1 MKLQILLE
9 KPTDKILLITF
20 ILTFILTFVFV
31 ALIFAPLLAQ
41 FPTGAGLMDMKA
53 AWNKK
58 NMDKIIAIW
67 KKESLS
73 HYVELMTIVN
83 NIDFVFMFV
92 YGMAVF
98 SGLLLVARQLKD
110 SEKLQ
115 KFYLNLSIV
124 SWVSVLFDVIE
135 GIFIAI
141 ILFDPSNITEVLA
154 IGVSLSA
161 TLCIIVL
168 YSCVFLWI
176 IGLVIILIQHVKKRE

>member
-1 MKLQILLE
+1 MKFQILLE
-9 KPTDKILLITF
+9 KPSDKLMLITF
-20 ILTFILTFVFV
+20 ILTFIMTWVFVFV
-31 ALIFAPLLAQ
+31 IFAPLLAQ
-41 FPTGAGLMDMKA
+41 FPPGAGLMDMKA
-53 AWNKK
+53 AWTKK

-73 HYVELMTIVN
+73 RYIALMTFVN
-83 NIDFVFMFV
+83 NIDFIFMFV
-92 YGMAVF
+92 YGWAVF
-98 SGLLLVARQLKD
+98 SGLVLVARQLKD

-124 SWVSVLFDVIE
+124 AWVSVLFDVIE

-141 ILFDPSNITEVLA
+141 ILMDPSNITEISAL
-154 IGVSLSA
+154 GVSLSA

-176 IGLVIILIQHVKKRE
+176 IGLIIVLVKRIRK

>member
-9 KPTDKILLITF
+9 KPTDKILLIIF
-20 ILTFILTFVFV
+20 LLTFILTWVFV
-31 ALIFAPLLAQ
+31 AFIFAPLLAQ
-41 FPTGAGLMDMKA
+41 FPPGAGLMEMKA

-58 NMDKIIAIW
+58 NMDKIISIW

-73 HYVELMTIVN
+73 RYVELMTIVN

-98 SGLLLVARQLKD
+98 SGLVLIARQLKD

-115 KFYLNLSIV
+115 KFYLNLSMV
-124 SWVSVLFDVIE
+124 SWVSVSFDVIE

-141 ILFDPSNITEVLA
+141 ILLDPSNITELSAV
-154 IGVSLSA
+154 GVSLSGM
-161 TLCIIVL
+161 LCIIVL

-176 IGLVIILIQHVKKRE
+176 IGLFIVLIQRIKK

>member
-20 ILTFILTFVFV
+20 LLTFILTFVFV
-31 ALIFAPLLAQ
+31 AFIFAPLLAQ

-141 ILFDPSNITEVLA
+141 ILFDPLNITEVSA

>member
-1 MKLQILLE
+1 MKLHNLLE
-9 KPTDKILLITF
+9 KPSDKILLFTF
-20 ILTFILTFVFV
+20 IFSFIMTWVFV
-31 ALIFAPLLAQ
+31 TIIFAPLLAQ
-41 FPTGAGLMDMKA
+41 FPPGAGLMEMKA

-73 HYVELMTIVN
+73 RYVELMTLVN
-83 NIDFVFMFV
+83 NIDFIFMAA
-92 YGMAVF
+92 YGWAVF
-98 SGLLLVARQLKD
+98 SGLLLVARQLDD

-115 KFYLNLSIV
+115 KFYLNLSMV
-124 SWVSVLFDVIE
+124 SWVSVLFDVVE

-141 ILFDPSNITEVLA
+141 ILFDPSNITELSA

-161 TLCIIVL
+161 MLCIIVL

-176 IGLVIILIQHVKKRE
+176 IGLIIVLVKRIKK